1 MRSLLRY
8 LTGEVY
14 KWEDMVAVQEVG
26 ALTEAVARE
35 AQAVRAVAVPER
47 RRHANHLPVAI
58 TAHITIE
65 KADYIVAIRVMQV
78 LEPRVPGMVESYS
91 HWFLLRSIC

>member
-1 MRSLLRY
+1 M
-8 LTGEVY
+8 G
-14 KWEDMVAVQEVG
+14 D
-26 ALTEAVARE
+26 LTEAVARE
-35 AQAVRAVAVPER
+35 AQAVHAVAVPER
-47 RRHANHLPVAI
+47 RRQANHLPVAI

-78 LEPRVPGMVESYS
+78 LEPRVPGVVENCL